1 MAFLQNKIQEKFNP
15 PAAGG
20 STASQ
25 MNNLIFPIF
34 IGIISVTFPAGLIM
48 YWTVSSA
55 VTIAQNYFINKRLEA
70 SAEGVQKA

>member
-1 MAFLQNKIQEKFNP
+1 
-15 PAAGG
+15 
-20 STASQ
+20 

-55 VTIAQNYFINKRLEA
+55 VTVAQNYFINKRLEA
-70 SAEGVQKA
+70 SAEEVQKA